1 MTRDK
6 SQLITKVPFY
16 ALSREDKEKVKQIDA
31 RYSTLCSKYDALSW
45 QQLRRRIKPYT
56 IFTIDTKITIMTETK
71 KVAIAM
77 SGFKPRNI
85 TKITVEYEDRTE
97 ELTLPK
103 SKAKPKCKLQ

>member
-16 ALSREDKEKVKQIDA
+16 ALSREDKDKVRQIDT

-45 QQLRRRIKPYT
+45 LQLRRRIKPYT
-56 IFTIDTKITIMTETK
+56 IFVTDSKTTIMSETK
-71 KVAIAM
+71 KNAVAM
-77 SGFKPRNI
+77 SGFRPKDI
-85 TKITVEYEDRTE
+85 TKITVEYADRTE

-103 SKAKPKCKLQ
+103 TAKPKYKLQ